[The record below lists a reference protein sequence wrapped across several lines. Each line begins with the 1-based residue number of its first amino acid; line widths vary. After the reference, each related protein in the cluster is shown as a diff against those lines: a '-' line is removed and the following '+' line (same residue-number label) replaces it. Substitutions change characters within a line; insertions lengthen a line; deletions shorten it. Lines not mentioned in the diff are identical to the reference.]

1 MKTTLLTITLMMSH
15 LIAARADVG
24 HEPTAKLARERQR
37 VVALTE
43 TAQARLDRAVK
54 MSMSLSREEFDS
66 PIGLQLMQN
75 IVRLASA
82 TQEAQA
88 LVKERPGRLHAGE
101 YTEILKKMQDV
112 CEELAE

>member
-15 LIAARADVG
+15 LIVARADVG
-24 HEPTAKLARERQR
+24 PEHSAKLAQERQR

-54 MSMSLSREEFDS
+54 LSMSMSREEFDS
-66 PIGLQLMQN
+66 PMGLQLMQN
-75 IVRLASA
+75 IVRLAGA

-88 LVKERPGRLHAGE
+88 LVKERPGRLHSVE
-101 YTEILKKMQDV
+101 YSEILKRMQDV